1 SMPGEPMG
9 MPGTANP
16 IAFGFSLSKRRMSP
30 AGTCPSIAY
39 PATTAVWQE
48 PSFCGIP
55 TRARAFVLP
64 LSLTVTRKPLSCM
77 CLTQSL
83 QQPQVGLFQTSTDG
97 IDACAATQPGK
108 PVTNAPRARAGIVT
122 IARRNFFIGCSTQA
136 EVE

>member
-1 SMPGEPMG
+1 
-9 MPGTANP
+9 
-16 IAFGFSLSKRRMSP
+16 
-30 AGTCPSIAY
+30 
-39 PATTAVWQE
+39 
-48 PSFCGIP
+48 
-55 TRARAFVLP
+55 
-64 LSLTVTRKPLSCM
+64 M

-136 EVE
+136 EVERRRQGANCDGARFSDPRVSYSSIRLVRLSTASLRPRKQARLQVATDSRRRSKH